1 MTTFR
6 RPGRSR
12 TETRQG
18 DTQETVPRVS
28 AAGPSQGAKAPAGG
42 REPHAVGERG
52 GDMPHERDESSDSQA
67 QGQASADVIG
77 RAAHADQ
84 TRGLTDTSRAAESDA
99 TYHRLRE
106 APTEQ
111 LLRPSGPSGRRASR
125 R

>member
-1 MTTFR
+1 
-6 RPGRSR
+6 
-12 TETRQG
+12 
-18 DTQETVPRVS
+18 
-28 AAGPSQGAKAPAGG
+28 
-42 REPHAVGERG
+42 
-52 GDMPHERDESSDSQA
+52 MPHERDESADSQGR
-67 QGQASADVIG
+67 GQASADVIG

-84 TRGLTDTSRAAESDA
+84 ARGLADTSRAAESDA